1 MAHDSVLHKS
11 ALKFLKHAEDPTCP
25 TVSPEALHSLLAVLT
40 LPPTSRTAKDVLGLV
55 AFTQRIKFFASLDT
69 DQGSDVHRQCAQ
81 SMTYLPITAGE
92 VRNRQF
98 VFHAGEEGSQFYVIL
113 AGSVA
118 VLAPYRRKD
127 GKEDYNLL
135 VTLKAGDSFGELAL
149 ISNKPRAA
157 TIYTREDCHFAV
169 LTRTDYL
176 RILSRI
182 QDLQLTARVELL
194 QRHPAFAAWS
204 RNALQRLSY
213 FFKMVTYKRKQVLFR
228 AGQIANEVF
237 LVKSGDFQLVKSISV
252 GIPKRLP
259 LLKELECTHHSA
271 EVTLLSVGEM
281 IGDQE
286 VLSTSQHAYTC
297 ICASAIGE
305 VMQISKED
313 FLKRVVTDDSARWL
327 QDLGKL
333 QESYRSGRLEK
344 ISKLESEKWQYKSPR
359 TIRLTGISKGTD
371 LGQIETARC
380 SLKQE
385 VRRRWH
391 LPSRSI
397 TDFSKSPSLS
407 FLKSP
412 RKSIVPERTGK
423 APEVRKMVKS
433 QISPRSWLDLVK
445 HKYFHR
451 RVGSGGLELLEEKGT
466 GRLTLVLTNSN
477 SYIRVT
483 TLSDL

>member
-1 MAHDSVLHKS
+1 MAHDSALHRS
-11 ALKFLKHAEDPTCP
+11 ALKFLKHEEDPTCP
-25 TVSPEALHSLLAVLT
+25 TVSPEALHSLLSVLT
-40 LPPTSRTAKDVLGLV
+40 LSPSSRTAKDVLGLV
-55 AFTQRIKFFASLDT
+55 AFTQRIKFFADLNDH
-69 DQGSDVHRQCAQ
+69 QGSDAHRQCAQ
-81 SMTYLPITAGE
+81 SMTYLPLSAGE
-92 VRNRQF
+92 VRTRQF
-98 VFHAGEEGSQFYVIL
+98 VFHAGEEGSQFYVLL

-118 VLAPYRRKD
+118 VLAPCRRKD
-127 GKEDYNLL
+127 GKEDFNLL

-182 QDLQLTARVELL
+182 QDLQLTAKVELL
-194 QRHPAFAAWS
+194 QRHPAFFAWS
-204 RNALQRLSY
+204 RSTLQRLSY
-213 FFKMVTYKRKQVLFR
+213 FFKVVTYKRKQVLFR
-228 AGQIANEVF
+228 AGQAANEVF
-237 LVKSGDFQLVKSISV
+237 LVSSGDFQLVKSISV
-252 GIPKRLP
+252 DIPKRLP
-259 LLKELECTHHSA
+259 LLKELESAHHSA

-286 VLSTSQHAYTC
+286 VLSSLQHSYTC
-297 ICASAIGE
+297 ICASALGE
-305 VMQISKED
+305 VMRISKED
-313 FLKRVVTDDSARWL
+313 FLKRVVTDDSAGWL

-344 ISKLESEKWQYKSPR
+344 ISKLESEKWQYKSPKR
-359 TIRLTGISKGTD
+359 FSEISKGTD
-371 LGQIETARC
+371 QKQMEKARS

-391 LPSRSI
+391 LPSPSVAEVR
-397 TDFSKSPSLS
+397 KSPSVS
-407 FLKSP
+407 ILKSP
-412 RKSIVPERTGK
+412 RKSVVPVRTGK
-423 APEVRKMVKS
+423 PVEVREMVKS
-433 QISPRSWLDLVK
+433 QVSPRSWLDLVK

-477 SYIRVT
+477 NYIRVT